1 MALSVQEASETILAG
16 TSALP
21 AETVPLGAA
30 LGRVLVE
37 DVRSTVTLPPWDNA
51 SMDGYAVRASD
62 VEAAMTSAGGA
73 ARLPVAGTVAAGAT
87 QVPALPASSALR
99 IMTGAPLPAGADS
112 VVRVEDTDGGLESVE
127 IRSRR
132 DLRANVRARGQDLA
146 PGNLAVSGGTRLR
159 AAHIGVLASIG
170 AAAVQAHRIP
180 RVAILTTGDE
190 LVSLDE
196 FDAVRRGERIVSSN
210 SYTLAASV
218 IEAGGVVIDLGIA
231 RDDPAAMRSAIER
244 AGDADMLITSGGVSV
259 GAFDFTRD
267 VLQAMGGEL
276 RLWRVAMRPGAPL
289 GFGTLAGR
297 PWLGLPGNPV
307 SSMVTFE
314 LFARPLIK
322 RLRGE
327 RRIFRRPVPV
337 TLTEEIRIAAG
348 LTHFQRAIVEPT
360 EQGFAA
366 RLTGAQGSG
375 LLTSMARANA
385 LLIVPAAR
393 EIVRAGETLSALWL
407 DETEQTSDTLRL

>member
-21 AETVPLGAA
+21 AETIPLGAA

-62 VEAAMTSAGGA
+62 VEAAARAADGA

-87 QVPALPASSALR
+87 QVPALPPSSALR
-99 IMTGAPLPAGADS
+99 IMTGAPVPAGADS

-127 IRSRR
+127 IRGRR
-132 DLRANVRARGQDLA
+132 DLRANVRPRGQDLA
-146 PGNLAVSGGTRLR
+146 PGDLAVPAGTRLR
-159 AAHIGVLASIG
+159 AAHMGVLASIG
-170 AAAVQAHRIP
+170 AAAVAVHREP

-190 LVSLDE
+190 LVSLDA
-196 FDAVRRGERIVSSN
+196 FDAVQRGERIVSSN

-218 IEAGGVVIDLGIA
+218 VEAGGTVMDLGIA
-231 RDDPAAMRSAIER
+231 PDDPAAMRSAIER
-244 AGDADMLITSGGVSV
+244 ARGADMLITSGGVSV
-259 GAFDFTRD
+259 GAFDFTKD

-289 GFGTLAGR
+289 GFGTLAGM

-327 RRIFRRPVPV
+327 RRIFRRPVTV
-337 TLTEEIRIAAG
+337 TAAEEIRIAPG
-348 LTHFQRAIVEPT
+348 LTHFQRAIVEPSGA
-360 EQGFAA
+360 GFSA

-385 LLIVPAAR
+385 LLIVPPTS
-393 EIVRAGETLSALWL
+393 EVVRVGETLSALWL
-407 DETEQTSDTLRL
+407 DEAEQASDRQLL